1 MIFTLIDCRLCMRR
15 CCIKILV
22 STASKHAGHNADS
35 LQHRRGHDGV
45 CVCVQDLEERLSR
58 YQVKCDRLQL
68 KNNDLEKKLRQ
79 QLEDQEQMI
88 TFLKRKNQEQ
98 ALQFMDLEEKLLALK
113 QAKEM
118 EREKLE
124 AQLTTLKEDSQRALD
139 QAAMEN
145 KMLQAQLDSLENF
158 KQNKE
163 KLERDLKAKDEMI
176 EQLKKDH
183 EEMVYN
189 LEKKAVLDK
198 DRYVSTW

>member
-1 MIFTLIDCRLCMRR
+1 MCL
-15 CCIKILV
+15 
-22 STASKHAGHNADS
+22 
-35 LQHRRGHDGV
+35 
-45 CVCVQDLEERLSR
+45 QDLEERLSR

-68 KNNDLEKKLRQ
+68 KNDDLEKKLRQ

-88 TFLKRKNQEQ
+88 TFLKRKNHEQ
-98 ALQFMDLEEKLLALK
+98 ASQFLDLEERMQKLK
-113 QAKEM
+113 QMKEM

-145 KMLQAQLDSLENF
+145 KMLQAQLDALENF

-163 KLERDLKAKDEMI
+163 KLENDLKTKDEMI
-176 EQLKKDH
+176 EQLKRDN

-189 LEKKAVLDK
+189 LEKKSVLDK
-198 DRYVSTW
+198 DRYVSNSPAMQSYFITMLMLSKDEERNGGQGEFGGC

>member
-1 MIFTLIDCRLCMRR
+1 MSC
-15 CCIKILV
+15 
-22 STASKHAGHNADS
+22 
-35 LQHRRGHDGV
+35 
-45 CVCVQDLEERLSR
+45 

-68 KNNDLEKKLRQ
+68 KNEDLEKKLRQ

-98 ALQFMDLEEKLLALK
+98 AMQFMDLEEKMQALRL
-113 QAKEM
+113 AKER

-145 KMLQAQLDSLENF
+145 KMLQAQLDALETF
-158 KQNKE
+158 KKNKE
-163 KLERDLKAKDEMI
+163 KLEQDLRDKDEMI

-183 EEMVYN
+183 EELVYN

-198 DRYVSTW
+198 DRYRCLVLEVLSGIRDNRNHGWLL